1 MVFCG
6 ASSNNTSVH
15 TCSGAAVPNRNSWY
29 GPTNW
34 TFNIVFA
41 KTFKLT
47 ERFNLQFRSEFY
59 NLFNHSNYYVTTAN
73 AFVDSFTTIQAQKG
87 VTPPGSTAP
96 NEHRDIQFGLKLN
109 F

>member
-1 MVFCG
+1 MG
-6 ASSNNTSVH
+6 R
-15 TCSGAAVPNRNSWY
+15 RNAFT

-47 ERFNLQFRSEFY
+47 ERFNLQFRGELY
-59 NLFNHSNYYVTTAN
+59 NAFNHSNYYVTTNN
-73 AFVDSFTTIQAQKG
+73 ADVSSFNTITAQKG
-87 VTPPGSTAP
+87 VVPGQP